1 MNDFRYRTKCSA
13 ENCGDGDDRGMAAP
27 REPHQYIPGHQATL
41 ERGDFK
47 DLLAVGRAQG
57 AIAELKKVFAFVEK
71 CQEKIKNE
79 E

>member
-1 MNDFRYRTKCSA
+1 
-13 ENCGDGDDRGMAAP
+13 MAMTEGW
-27 REPHQYIPGHQATL
+27 RHLVSHINGKYIPGHQATL
-41 ERGDFK
+41 ERGNFN

-57 AIAELKKVFAFVEK
+57 AIAELKKVIAFVEK